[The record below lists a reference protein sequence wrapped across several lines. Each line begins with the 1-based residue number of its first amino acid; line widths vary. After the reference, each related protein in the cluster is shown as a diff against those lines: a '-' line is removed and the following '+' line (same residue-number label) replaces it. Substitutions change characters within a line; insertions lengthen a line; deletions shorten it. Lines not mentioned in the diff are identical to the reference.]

1 MDDYYLNKY
10 LWYLGI
16 LAVISFFIQSFFP
29 MIMIVVPIVND
40 LIEQASWTLDASQKK
55 RLQEKTTEKRERE
68 IEVKN
73 ELRRVEREVFLEK
86 SMVPFI
92 VEGEGIKV
100 RLKNRDQ
107 EYEKWFFLDIRSI
120 RNNNVIELPFEIRK
134 TAGRVS
140 YHEYYDYTKKA
151 EIRAYIRVNM
161 YITRKDGLYNPP
173 EKIIFYRFPD
183 SILKSWSPDGYG
195 NGTTNLVVNCN
206 DKRNRVEI
214 LGVID

>member
-16 LAVISFFIQSFFP
+16 LAVISLLIQSFFP
-29 MIMIVVPIVND
+29 MIMIIVPIVND
-40 LIEQASWTLDASQKK
+40 LIEQASWTAEAKRIK
-55 RLQEKTTEKRERE
+55 RLQENVIKNATIERVLKSEQRETERE
-68 IEVKN
+68 AW
-73 ELRRVEREVFLEK
+73 FEK

-92 VEGEGIKV
+92 VEGEAIRIRHKSG
-100 RLKNRDQ
+100 NR
-107 EYEKWFFLDIRSI
+107 EYEQWFFLDIRSI
-120 RNNNVIELPFEIRK
+120 KNNDQDIPFEIRK
-134 TAGRVS
+134 TAGRVL

-151 EIRAYIRVNM
+151 ETRAHIRVNM

-173 EKIIFYRFPD
+173 KKIVFYRFPD

-195 NGTTNLVVNCN
+195 NGTKDLVVNCN